1 MWTEVFG
8 LVSRRQTKRRREIRS
23 SLLVMICKDLFQYRQ
38 VPRVCDS
45 KRAQEPSEL
54 VSQELRP
61 SVIPNLDVDAKR
73 SKRLLAVPARVV
85 DLLNNL
91 LNIVPIRSIS
101 IGVGF
106 EAVLNRALAVH
117 DLCAK
122 LLHPIFRSKAS
133 VLVALEFRLDRRLL
147 IPDSLQ
153 GLLCRCGIGARGCQL
168 ALGFLALGF
177 GVFLEPLRFLVNG
190 RIVFGNLVVQRFL
203 LSADS
208 FELVLSHGISP
219 DRGIKFIEHTFNVD
233 TSALLALISVDS
245 LFLFS

>member
-1 MWTEVFG
+1 
-8 LVSRRQTKRRREIRS
+8 
-23 SLLVMICKDLFQYRQ
+23 
-38 VPRVCDS
+38 
-45 KRAQEPSEL
+45 
-54 VSQELRP
+54 
-61 SVIPNLDVDAKR
+61 
-73 SKRLLAVPARVV
+73 
-85 DLLNNL
+85 
-91 LNIVPIRSIS
+91 
-101 IGVGF
+101 
-106 EAVLNRALAVH
+106 
-117 DLCAK
+117 
-122 LLHPIFRSKAS
+122 
-133 VLVALEFRLDRRLL
+133 VALEFRLDRRLL